1 MYLLIDDA
9 DLTAIRRIYD
19 CYPVDGVTTNP
30 TILSRCDGSPYAV
43 LKEIR
48 AFIGASAQLHV
59 QAVSRKAEDIALE
72 ARHIV
77 NELGENT
84 FVKVPAV
91 PEGFKAMK
99 QLKKDGL
106 RFTATAVYTPMQ
118 AFLAAKCGASY
129 AAPYINRIDNM
140 GYDGIGTAKE
150 IHDIFKNNGLETQVL
165 AASFKNSMQ
174 VLELCR
180 HGIGAATVAPD
191 VMEGLAK
198 NQAVTAAVE
207 DFIRDFED
215 LAGAGKDMGTC

>member
-1 MYLLIDDA
+1 MKLIIDNANIDNIRSMYEFF
-9 DLTAIRRIYD
+9 
-19 CYPVDGVTTNP
+19 PMDGVTCNP
-30 TILSRCDGSPYAV
+30 TILAKEKRNPYDV

-48 AFIGASAQLHV
+48 DFIEDGELHV
-59 QAVSRKAEDIALE
+59 QVVSEDSDTMVEE
-72 ARHIV
+72 AYRISK
-77 NELGENT
+77 ELG
-84 FVKVPAV
+84 
-91 PEGFKAMK
+91 
-99 QLKKDGL
+99 KDTYIKIPTNKEGL
-106 RFTATAVYTPMQ
+106 RAIRSLAASGFHVTATAIYTQMQ
-118 AFLAAKCGASY
+118 AFLAAKAGASY
-129 AAPYINRIDNM
+129 VAPYINRIDNL
-140 GYDGIGTAKE
+140 GSDGVRTARE
-150 IHDIFKNNGLETQVL
+150 IHDMFRNYGFQTEVL